1 MIQNECGKHLVWIGG
16 GSGEGAH
23 KKNEPPPLIFRQ
35 PFLERGHGLSALT
48 DLIENFAVRDGVHV
62 PGVGNIGGG
71 RVVPHGFGAIAPS
84 ALAPARCA
92 LLPVEA
98 PRRLPTGIP
107 EQGGVRIVLY
117 VLRHNPPPSL

>member
-71 RVVPHGFGAIAPS
+71 GVVHHWFWALSPS
-84 ALAPARCA
+84 PPPRALCA
-92 LLPVEA
+92 LIHRDPPV
-98 PRRLPTGIP
+98 
-107 EQGGVRIVLY
+107 
-117 VLRHNPPPSL
+117 PPPTATP